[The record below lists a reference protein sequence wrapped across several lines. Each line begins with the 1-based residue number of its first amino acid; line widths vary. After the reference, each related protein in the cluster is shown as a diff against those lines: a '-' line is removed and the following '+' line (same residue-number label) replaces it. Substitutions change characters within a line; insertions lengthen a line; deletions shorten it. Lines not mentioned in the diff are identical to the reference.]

1 MKKLTMTN
9 SMFKKTMIALLIATP
24 LTMTLS
30 GCVIKINDDG
40 IDHGFVSGSEDR
52 AYQNRK
58 KIAQIQLG
66 ASFINMQEKLG
77 VADFSETYAQAD
89 NTIRVLYY
97 RTQRKHKDG
106 LTTKDECTF
115 LQFINGQ
122 LVETG
127 NGEHYS
133 KALRAPITGIN

>member
-1 MKKLTMTN
+1 MKK
-9 SMFKKTMIALLIATP
+9 SIIALLIAAP
-24 LTMTLS
+24 LAMTLS

-40 IDHGFVSGSEDR
+40 IEHGMVGDGEER
-52 AYQNRK
+52 TYENRK
-58 KIAQIQLG
+58 KISKIQLG
-66 ASFINMQEKLG
+66 TSFMDIQEKLG
-77 VADFSETYAQAD
+77 VSDFSETYAEGD
-89 NTIRVLYY
+89 NTVRVLYY

-127 NGEHYS
+127 NGGDYS
-133 KALRAPITGIN
+133 KIDQVKAN

>member
-1 MKKLTMTN
+1 MKK
-9 SMFKKTMIALLIATP
+9 SIIALLIAAP
-24 LTMTLS
+24 LAMTLS

-40 IDHGFVSGSEDR
+40 IEHGIVGDSESR
-52 AYQNRK
+52 TYENRK
-58 KIAQIQLG
+58 KISKIQLG
-66 ASFINMQEKLG
+66 TSFMDIQEKLG
-77 VADFSETYAQAD
+77 VSDFSETYAEGD
-89 NTIRVLYY
+89 NTVRVLYY

-127 NGEHYS
+127 NGGDFS
-133 KALRAPITGIN
+133 KIDKVKAN